1 MIYSSWDSEVWSN
14 FLDVKKLNI
23 SIFRMIRRG
32 DDPDKP
38 RERHIKTGAF
48 IKVEKEEKAKKSAD
62 QIARELIG
70 DAKTEGFMKTD
81 FTHNVQVNMKN
92 AEKRAKIFN
101 TTLEEIAVKDKEARE
116 NYMQLKKASSM

>member
-1 MIYSSWDSEVWSN
+1 
-14 FLDVKKLNI
+14 
-23 SIFRMIRRG
+23 MIRRG

-38 RERHIKTGAF
+38 RERHTKSGAF
-48 IKVEKEEKAKKSAD
+48 IKIEREEKAKKSAD

-70 DAKTEGFMKTD
+70 DSKTDGFMKTD
-81 FTHNVQVNMKN
+81 FKHGVQVNMKS

-101 TTLEEIAVKDKEARE
+101 ATLDDIAVKDKEARE